1 MAKHRRTYS
10 KKKVA
15 PSLVLGASVLSVCS
29 PLTLLLHA
37 PTKPTP
43 EPPQETTQ
51 EFFIPS
57 HPAQPKPPE
66 AIPAMATAT
75 TTSTKIKK
83 KPPQKVIPPSSLPT
97 STSRPK
103 VSITT
108 SAPTT
113 SAVRP
118 SAATTRP
125 APPTQTT
132 VAQKPTQAS
141 TRSSTPSQKLP
152 PRTTATP
159 APPPKPTPKIIPATS
174 TASFAN
180 VVSVAKKY
188 VDSGIP
194 YHYGGNT
201 LKGGMDC
208 SHFIWMVL
216 KEAGYNVPYRDSA
229 GLASWAKRTTDPQP
243 GDLVLYK
250 GHAGI
255 YVAPGMMIDQGSA
268 GGAHL
273 RKIFKQNF
281 IGYGRLPL

>member
-51 EFFIPS
+51 EFFIPP
-57 HPAQPKPPE
+57 HPTAQPE
-66 AIPAMATAT
+66 PAMATVTA
-75 TTSTKIKK
+75 TSTKVEK
-83 KPPQKVIPPSSLPT
+83 KPQRKVIPPSSLPT
-97 STSRPK
+97 STTRPK
-103 VSITT
+103 VLTT
-108 SAPTT
+108 TTTPTT
-113 SAVRP
+113 SSVRP
-118 SAATTRP
+118 SATTTR
-125 APPTQTT
+125 ATPPPHTT
-132 VAQKPTQAS
+132 IAQKPTQAA
-141 TRSSTPSQKLP
+141 TRSSTPAQKPP

-159 APPPKPTPKIIPATS
+159 TPPPKPTPKIIPATS

-188 VDSGIP
+188 IDSGIP

-229 GLASWAKRTTDPQP
+229 GLAGWTKRTTDPQP

-255 YVAPGMMIDQGSA
+255 YVSPGMMIDQGSA